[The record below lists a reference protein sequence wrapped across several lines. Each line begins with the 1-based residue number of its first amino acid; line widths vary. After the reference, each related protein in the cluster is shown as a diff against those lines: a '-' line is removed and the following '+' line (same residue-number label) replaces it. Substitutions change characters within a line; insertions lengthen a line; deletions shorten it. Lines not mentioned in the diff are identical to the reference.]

1 MKINFAKNEIQ
12 MSEKEQKAAAFVGS
26 ATYNKLQMVRRDY
39 PDFTVKVIEK
49 RVVKGASFEQITAYV
64 DAVGTPKQKETFA
77 YLTGN
82 NPRKEK
88 APFFKI
94 LAWFNEQFPGFYTIF
109 DVLNKATKTSEAD
122 ASATETVEADASVA
136 DTADAECEPYNLVG
150 MNDIAPLGA
159 ATNF

>member
-64 DAVGTPKQKETFA
+64 DAVGTPKQ
-77 YLTGN
+77 
-82 NPRKEK
+82 KEK